1 VTSSVE
7 DLAERAWVEAARQ
20 GDLEAF
26 NRLVERY
33 QRLAY
38 NVALRTIGQPDEAA
52 DATQDAFLA
61 AFRGI
66 HAFRGESFRPWLLRI
81 VVNACYDQL
90 RRQRRQPAVSIEAL
104 TQQEESTAPEPA
116 DTGRGPELVALDR
129 EMGTAIEQAL
139 DRLPPD
145 QRLVA
150 ILCDVQE
157 LSYDEAAAVL
167 EVPIGTIRSRLSRAR
182 ARLRDE
188 LTATGELR
196 RAAHR
201 LSIEDSSSP

>member
-7 DLAERAWVEAARQ
+7 GLAERAWIEAARR
-20 GDLEAF
+20 GDLDAF
-26 NRLVERY
+26 NCLVEQY

-38 NVALRTIGQPDEAA
+38 NVALRTVGHPEEAA

-66 HAFRGESFRPWLLRI
+66 RSLRGESFRSWLLRI

-90 RRQRRQPAVSIEAL
+90 RRQRRQPAVSIDAL
-104 TQQEESTAPEPA
+104 TRPEELAAPEPPDA
-116 DTGRGPELVALDR
+116 GRGPELAALDR
-129 EMGTAIEQAL
+129 ETGAAIQQAL
-139 DRLPPD
+139 DRLPTE

-150 ILCDVQE
+150 VLCDVQE
-157 LSYDEAAAVL
+157 LSYEEAASVL

-188 LTATGELR
+188 LTASGELR
-196 RAAHR
+196 RAAQRH
-201 LSIEDSSSP
+201 STEDSSNL

>member
-1 VTSSVE
+1 MTSSVE
-7 DLAERAWVEAARQ
+7 NLAERAWVEAARR
-20 GDLEAF
+20 GDLDAF
-26 NRLVERY
+26 NCLVEQY

-38 NVALRTIGQPDEAA
+38 NVALRTVGHPEEAA

-66 HAFRGESFRPWLLRI
+66 RSLRGEAVRSWLLRI

-90 RRQRRQPAVSIEAL
+90 RRQRRRPAVSIDTLAGSEGSAV
-104 TQQEESTAPEPA
+104 PEPPDA
-116 DTGRGPELVALDR
+116 ARGPELVALDR
-129 EMGTAIEQAL
+129 ETGAAIEQAL
-139 DRLPPD
+139 DRLPTD

-157 LSYDEAAAVL
+157 LSYEEAASVL

-188 LTATGELR
+188 LAAAGELP
-196 RAAHR
+196 RAAQRH
-201 LSIEDSSSP
+201 STADSSNP